1 MLTIFDLVDVSENI
15 NLIEIIDFAIIFF
28 SDLIITLKFK
38 SLLNKLS
45 LQIIILKL
53 NWQVSD
59 ITDSI
64 FLETLKVR

>member
-38 SLLNKLS
+38 SLLN
-45 LQIIILKL
+45 
-53 NWQVSD
+53 N
-59 ITDSI
+59 
-64 FLETLKVR
+64 

>member
-45 LQIIILKL
+45 LLNYNTKTKL
-53 NWQVSD
+53 ASQRHYGLH
-59 ITDSI
+59 I
-64 FLETLKVR
+64 FRNTQS